1 MKQLDHKIIVLTGG
15 TEGIG
20 YECAKTY
27 VSVIMIV
34 VLTGIYTIIG
44 GLRTVVITEA
54 IQTIVLFT
62 GAIII
67 TVILLIVLDV

>member
-1 MKQLDHKIIVLTGG
+1 
-15 TEGIG
+15 
-20 YECAKTY
+20 
-27 VSVIMIV
+27 MIV

-44 GLRTVVITEA
+44 GLRTVVTEA

>member
-1 MKQLDHKIIVLTGG
+1 
-15 TEGIG
+15 
-20 YECAKTY
+20 
-27 VSVIMIV
+27 MIV